1 MDPKDE
7 KMKLFNKHL
16 NRVLVE
22 MNSEDYYL
30 QHKYRV
36 YNAAEKAKNLERS
49 TQRAVR
55 LMREM
60 EEEKKPVVAT
70 QLIDENV
77 VNLTNQLKELVQAG
91 GSPIK
96 NVKSN
101 KKLLF
106 VPEDTS
112 EESLDSND
120 DSYDRK
126 MEERKKKK
134 RKKEKEQ
141 QNLGLKKNLRPER
154 NRARG
159 QSMA

>member
-7 KMKLFNKHL
+7 KMKQFNKHL
-16 NRVLVE
+16 NRVLIE

-36 YNAAEKAKNLERS
+36 YNTAEKAKNLEKA

-91 GSPIK
+91 GSPMK
-96 NVKSN
+96 HVKSN

-141 QNLGLKKNLRPER
+141 QSLGLKKNLRPER

-159 QSMA
+159 ESIG

>member
-7 KMKLFNKHL
+7 KMKQFNKHL
-16 NRVLVE
+16 NRVLIE

-36 YNAAEKAKNLERS
+36 YNTAEKAKNLEKA

-77 VNLTNQLKELVQAG
+77 VNLTNQLKELVQVG
-91 GSPIK
+91 GSPMK
-96 NVKSN
+96 HVKSN

-141 QNLGLKKNLRPER
+141 QSLGLKKNLRPER

-159 QSMA
+159 ESIG

>member
-1 MDPKDE
+1 
-7 KMKLFNKHL
+7 
-16 NRVLVE
+16 
-22 MNSEDYYL
+22 
-30 QHKYRV
+30 
-36 YNAAEKAKNLERS
+36 
-49 TQRAVR
+49 
-55 LMREM
+55 MREM

-141 QNLGLKKNLRPER
+141 QNLSLKKNLRPER

>member
-1 MDPKDE
+1 MS
-7 KMKLFNKHL
+7 
-16 NRVLVE
+16 
-22 MNSEDYYL
+22 SEDYYL

-36 YNAAEKAKNLERS
+36 YNAAEKAKNLEKS

-70 QLIDENV
+70 QLIDESV

-91 GSPIK
+91 GSPMK
-96 NVKSN
+96 HVKSN

-141 QNLGLKKNLRPER
+141 
-154 NRARG
+154 
-159 QSMA
+159 

>member
-141 QNLGLKKNLRPER
+141 QSLGLKKNLRPER

>member
-1 MDPKDE
+1 MS
-7 KMKLFNKHL
+7 
-16 NRVLVE
+16 
-22 MNSEDYYL
+22 SEDYYL

-36 YNAAEKAKNLERS
+36 YNAAEKAKNLEKS

-91 GSPIK
+91 GSPMK
-96 NVKSN
+96 HVKSN
-101 KKLLF
+101 KRLLF

-141 QNLGLKKNLRPER
+141 QSLGLKKNLRPER
-154 NRARG
+154 NRARAE
-159 QSMA
+159 SMA

>member
-141 QNLGLKKNLRPER
+141 QNIGLKKNLRPER